1 MKKTGLLAACLTIG
15 AATLALAP
23 VFAAQAAPQAAAAK
37 ARVAISEIWYNSPGK
52 DTGSNPSLNHE
63 WVELHNN
70 TAKVMSLTNWTLRD
84 KAGHVYAFGTFMLK
98 AHASVKI
105 HTGHGANTAA
115 NLYWR
120 HSWYIWNNNGDTA
133 TLKTAASAPES
144 RCTYSDPSEVR
155 LSVTCSQKALAG

>member
-1 MKKTGLLAACLTIG
+1 MKKTGLIAACLTIG

-23 VFAAQAAPQAAAAK
+23 ALAAQAAPQAAAAK
-37 ARVAISEIWYNSPGK
+37 ARVAIS
-52 DTGSNPSLNHE
+52 L
-63 WVELHNN
+63 
-70 TAKVMSLTNWTLRD
+70 ANWTLRD
-84 KAGHVYAFGTFMLK
+84 KAGHVYTFGTFTLK

-120 HSWYIWNNNGDTA
+120 HSWYIWNNDGDTA

-144 RCTYSDPSEVR
+144 RCAYSDPSEVR
-155 LSVTCSQKALAG
+155 SSVTCSQKAIAG